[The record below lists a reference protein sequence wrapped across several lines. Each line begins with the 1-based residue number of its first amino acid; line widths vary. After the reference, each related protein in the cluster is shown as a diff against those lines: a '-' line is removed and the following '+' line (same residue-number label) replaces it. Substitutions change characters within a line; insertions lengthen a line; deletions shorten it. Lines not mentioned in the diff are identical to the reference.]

1 MCVLDTDS
9 HNGKL
14 LKSGSAWKRKRERE
28 KRKTETETTTHTHKL
43 KFMPLSHEIFSMRN
57 LLGNAP
63 KFSTEDIKN
72 TFAKMLLNLPLMMTA
87 QPRPFHSQFL
97 FLFLYFFPVHIFLL
111 RSLFP
116 PSTWAPLTNWKCNL
130 AKVQHCVAYY
140 CAPPRPSATL
150 WPLPAACPLPCRQRG
165 ALAIVQAGQRT
176 TEVAVSRWLK
186 VPAVTQNVWKT
197 MQFFHL
203 SLPRTHTYMHM
214 HTHMHK
220 QSQKLHV

>member
-1 MCVLDTDS
+1 
-9 HNGKL
+9 
-14 LKSGSAWKRKRERE
+14 
-28 KRKTETETTTHTHKL
+28 
-43 KFMPLSHEIFSMRN
+43 MPLSHEIFSMRN
-57 LLGNAP
+57 LLDNAP

-87 QPRPFHSQFL
+87 QPRPFPSQFL
-97 FLFLYFFPVHIFLL
+97 FPFLYFFPVHIFLL
-111 RSLFP
+111 RSPFP

-130 AKVQHCVAYY
+130 AKVQQCVAYY

-150 WPLPAACPLPCRQRG
+150 WPLLAACPLPYRQRG

-176 TEVAVSRWLK
+176 SRPTEVAVSRWLK

-203 SLPRTHTYMHM
+203 SLPHTHTLTCTCTCTSRVRSCMFNAWFCIFCS
-214 HTHMHK
+214 K
-220 QSQKLHV
+220 EWPEGQSQSQLVLARRLSACSIFMTCSGQLW